1 MSNFVSREELISRRY
16 RDGEVTT
23 SLERK
28 FKIKSLDPKSMII
41 SRGSAFLPAFNDFIE
56 TQDPSSLADPEV
68 SSFIDDILCIGVTS
82 VNLVTKTLE
91 ECVEDEVPIEVLD
104 IDEKA
109 EIFSAIMELS
119 STEDEKRE
127 WSFFRDADGQ
137 ESSDEVPVSGD

>member
-1 MSNFVSREELISRRY
+1 
-16 RDGEVTT
+16 
-23 SLERK
+23 
-28 FKIKSLDPKSMII
+28 MII

>member
-68 SSFIDDILCIGVTS
+68 TSFIDDILCIGVTS

>member
-68 SSFIDDILCIGVTS
+68 SSFIDDILCVGITS
-82 VNLVTKTLE
+82 LNLVTKTLE
-91 ECVEDEVPIEVLD
+91 ECSDDEVPVDVIDL
-104 IDEKA
+104 DEKA
-109 EIFSAIMELS
+109 EIFGAIMELS

-127 WSFFRDADGQ
+127 WSFFREESDQ
-137 ESSDEVPVSGD
+137 ESSDEVPTS

>member
-1 MSNFVSREELISRRY
+1 MSNFVSREELISRMY

-41 SRGSAFLPAFNDFIE
+41 SRDSAFLPAFNDFIE